1 MHNML
6 SIGTSN
12 TLIDL
17 KGEIGNNIIMVG
29 DILLSIMNRSG
40 RQKINKETADLNN
53 NMKNGLNRHIHVS
66 ANSSRKH
73 ILLKH
78 T

>member
-1 MHNML
+1 ML

-73 ILLKH
+73 IFLKH